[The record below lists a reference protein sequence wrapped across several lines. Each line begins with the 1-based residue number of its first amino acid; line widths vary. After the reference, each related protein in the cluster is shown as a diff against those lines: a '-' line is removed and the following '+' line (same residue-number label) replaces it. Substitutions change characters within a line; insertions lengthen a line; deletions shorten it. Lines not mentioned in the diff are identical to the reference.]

1 MADQRTAPY
10 SAFNFHVNWGQ
21 SPGPETLLGGFSDVS
36 GLNTEI
42 QVAEYRTGADPENH
56 VRKCPGL
63 HKVGDVTLKRGVVN
77 SMDFFKWIEDT
88 RNTGV
93 DQQKTVTITLFDE
106 SQNPIQKWILRN
118 AIPMKYTGPTLAG
131 KGNDIAMEEL
141 VLSAEGFEISTDV
154 P

>member
-1 MADQRTAPY
+1 MPDQRTAPY
-10 SAFNFHVNWGQ
+10 SAFNFQVNWN
-21 SPGPETLLGGFSDVS
+21 GPNTPDTLLGGFSDVS

-42 QVAEYRTGADPENH
+42 QVAEYRTGADPDNH

-77 SMDFFKWIEDT
+77 SSDFYSWIDLT
-88 RNTGV
+88 RSTGV
-93 DQQKTVTITLFDE
+93 DQQRDVTITLFDE
-106 SQNPIQKWILRN
+106 SQNPIQKWILRK
-118 AIPMKYTGPTLAG
+118 AIPMKYTGPTFSG